1 MDVALRI
8 RDLMTD
14 RDIKGKTL
22 AQALGLPQS
31 TLSGYLCGSR
41 SIPYDVLV
49 QIADYLQIS
58 TDYLL
63 GRTDIPDL
71 PLLLTKPE
79 RRLILDL
86 RTLNPDQKA
95 IAAQNI
101 LFMAEQNRR

>member
-14 RDIKGKTL
+14 RDIKNRTL
-22 AQALGLPQS
+22 ARELGLGES
-31 TLSGYLCGSR
+31 TLSGYLRGAR
-41 SIPYDVLV
+41 TTPYDVLV
-49 QIADYLQIS
+49 QIADYLSVS

-63 GRTDIPDL
+63 GRTDIPDI
-71 PLLLTKPE
+71 PLRLSDSE

-95 IAAQNI
+95 VAAHNI

>member
-14 RDIKGKTL
+14 RDIKNRTL
-22 AQALGLPQS
+22 ARELGLGES
-31 TLSGYLCGSR
+31 TLSGYLRGVR
-41 SIPYDVLV
+41 TTPYDVLV
-49 QIADYLQIS
+49 QIADYLSVS

-63 GRTDIPDL
+63 GRTDIPDI
-71 PLLLTKPE
+71 PLRLSDSE

-95 IAAQNI
+95 VAAHNI

>member
-1 MDVALRI
+1 MDVARLI

-14 RDIKGKTL
+14 RDIRGKTL

-49 QIADYLQIS
+49 QIADYLQVS

-63 GRTDIPDL
+63 GRTEIPHI
-71 PLLLTKPE
+71 PLRLSDSE

-95 IAAQNI
+95 VAAQNI
-101 LFMAEQNRR
+101 KFMADQNRR